1 MKPLPPAIKALR
13 ASLRGA
19 SESAL
24 RERLQIALRGLER
37 LYGLAPPPTPQDD
50 GDMRRRHFVADRHPA
65 PRRNHSSNLAPTD
78 DEDLL

>member
-37 LYGLAPPPTPQDD
+37 LYGLAPPRPPQDD

-65 PRRNHSSNLAPTD
+65 PRRIHSSSLAPTD
-78 DEDLL
+78 DKDLL